1 MVFLNTLF
9 TGLSQLRTFSDR
21 VCGCKYD
28 HITALP
34 RELHRPP
41 LEHEWRI
48 LNYASPTYNHH
59 LFQTYKPVRGLR
71 SSTMNLLVTPRS
83 RLKLYRT
90 IMLFCFVTLNF
101 RMILQSTY
109 SVKWSLNIRPSKSN
123 LKALKT
129 SKRYFYFLVLF
140 NNFSFL

>member
-1 MVFLNTLF
+1 M
-9 TGLSQLRTFSDR
+9 
-21 VCGCKYD
+21 CGCKYD

-34 RELHRPP
+34 RELHWLP
-41 LEHEWRI
+41 LEHEWWI
-48 LNYASPTYNHH
+48 LNYSSPTYYKRY
-59 LFQTYKPVRGLR
+59 LFQTYKPFRSLR

-83 RLKLYRT
+83 RLKFYRK
-90 IMLFCFVTLNF
+90 IIVTLNF

-129 SKRYFYFLVLF
+129 SERYFYFLVLF
-140 NNFSFL
+140 NNFSFS

>member
-1 MVFLNTLF
+1 M
-9 TGLSQLRTFSDR
+9 
-21 VCGCKYD
+21 CGCKYD

-34 RELHRPP
+34 RELHWPP
-41 LEHEWRI
+41 LEHGWRI
-48 LNYASPTYNHH
+48 LNYASPTYNPH

-83 RLKLYRT
+83 RLKFYRT
-90 IMLFCFVTLNF
+90 IMLFCFVARNF

-109 SVKWSLNIRPSKSN
+109 SGKWSLNIRPSKSN

-140 NNFSFL
+140 NYFSFL